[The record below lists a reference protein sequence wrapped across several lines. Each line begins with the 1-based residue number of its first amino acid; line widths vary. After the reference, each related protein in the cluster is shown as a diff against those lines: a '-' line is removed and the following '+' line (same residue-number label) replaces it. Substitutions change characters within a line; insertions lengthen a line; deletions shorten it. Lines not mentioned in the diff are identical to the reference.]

1 MFAIE
6 LMQAASK
13 YSNTIKL
20 VSGCTSSNPPECI
33 GDGHYVSSFSSAIA
47 GGTTVVSF
55 MAGQGYEVTLS
66 QPLEDMIPAGT
77 MIYFSPAPFSGD
89 GTWLFGVPLMLVRS
103 KHGRERS
110 SSLWFLLSCPLRA
123 LLQTRQCR
131 RSRSPSRTRTTRMTC
146 STSSTP
152 TARAP

>member
-33 GDGHYVSSFSSAIA
+33 GDGYYVSSFSSAIA

-89 GTWLFGVPLMLVRS
+89 GTWMFGVPS
-103 KHGRERS
+103 DAGSQQAWPPCS
-110 SSLWFLLSCPLRA
+110 SSLWFLLSYPLCA

-131 RSRSPSRTRTTRMTC
+131 HSRSPSRTRTTRMTC